1 MPEVRETSLSTW
13 LLCTNPSD
21 SSHPFYIS
29 RANIPNINGISF
41 TSYKISDDPY
51 YCLSNNI
58 NINVIKYLQ
67 RFNDVEKIVNKK
79 IVDLVRGFTLYLC
92 VQPEIYPLGQNG
104 IQLEY
109 DGIDNSY
116 LEFEIYNEEE
126 INMYKIDRDGN
137 EEYKTIKCQYK
148 EINKAVCEF
157 YEI

>member
-29 RANIPNINGISF
+29 KPNLPDINGISF
-41 TSYKISDDPY
+41 TSTRISD
-51 YCLSNNI
+51 CLNNNNI
-58 NINVIKYLQ
+58 NINTIKYLQ
-67 RFNDVEKIVNKK
+67 RFSEIEKIVNKK
-79 IVDLVRGFTLYLC
+79 IVDLVRGFALYLC
-92 VQPEIYPLGQNG
+92 VQPEIYPLGQDG

-126 INMYKIDRDGN
+126 INMYKIDRDGS